1 MMIFRQ
7 FASKAKQQAVHRFK
21 ASRKFD
27 VHLCDGPTDLSTDL
41 SKEQAMAMLSQMM
54 TIRRMEMAADALYKQ
69 RLIRGF
75 CHLAIGQE
83 AVPVGMESTIGPQD
97 AIITA
102 YRCHG
107 FALLR
112 GASVQQVIGE
122 LLGRRG
128 GVSRG
133 KGGSMHM
140 FADRFYGGNGIV
152 GAQVPV
158 GLGVAFAQRYQD
170 QQAVTFAMYGD
181 GAANQGQVFES
192 FNMAALWRL
201 PVVFVCENNQY
212 GMGTAAQRSSAVT
225 DYYKRAGDMMAGVRV
240 DGQDVVSVH
249 LASQYCREWALRNGP
264 IIMEL
269 QTYRYPLI
277 SLILLDTM
285 DTR

>member
-1 MMIFRQ
+1 MLCKLVKRHL
-7 FASKAKQQAVHRFK
+7 ASAKSKQQATASHFK
-21 ASRKFD
+21 VSRKFD
-27 VHLCDGPTDLSTDL
+27 LHLCDGPKTTDIDYSR
-41 SKEQAMAMLSQMM
+41 EQATAMLSQMM

-75 CHLAIGQE
+75 CHLGVGQE
-83 AVPVGMESTIGPQD
+83 AIPVGLEAAMGQLDT
-97 AIITA
+97 IITA

-112 GASVQQVIGE
+112 GASVQSVIGE
-122 LLGRRG
+122 LLGRKS
-128 GVSRG
+128 GVSGG

-158 GLGVAFAQRYQD
+158 GLGLAFSQRYQE
-170 QQAVTFAMYGD
+170 QPAATFALYGD

-201 PVVFVCENNQY
+201 PIVFVCENNQY
-212 GMGTAAQRSSAVT
+212 GMGTSVQRSSAVPE
-225 DYYKRAGDMMAGVRV
+225 YYKRAGEMVPGVRV

-249 LASQYCREWALRNGP
+249 KAAEYCREHAISTGP
-264 IIMEL
+264 IILEL
-269 QTYRYPLI
+269 QTYRY
-277 SLILLDTM
+277 LLVFM
-285 DTR
+285 FV